1 MTLIDYFI
9 IAILLISAGLG
20 FMRGFFREI
29 TLLLS
34 WIISLWL
41 ATHFA
46 YLIEPLLAPWVVNEK
61 IRKILAYI
69 LIGMLTFAA
78 GALISFFL
86 KKWISGT
93 FFAPIDRM
101 LGIFFGAVRGAFIL
115 GCLVTVALQFKVSEK
130 PFWQVAK
137 MRPMAEETASLLN
150 AVVGLDKMLSEQITP
165 VEK

>member
-61 IRKILAYI
+61 IRK
-69 LIGMLTFAA
+69 
-78 GALISFFL
+78 
-86 KKWISGT
+86 
-93 FFAPIDRM
+93 
-101 LGIFFGAVRGAFIL
+101 
-115 GCLVTVALQFKVSEK
+115 
-130 PFWQVAK
+130 
-137 MRPMAEETASLLN
+137 
-150 AVVGLDKMLSEQITP
+150 
-165 VEK
+165 